1 MLNNQFGVYVA
12 YGYNNVTSTSI
23 WTAGQSSTPTGAYF
37 VAQADRN
44 LVVYTSNGAP
54 IWSPLINNGGV
65 GAPFCLAIQDSGNL
79 VWTNSTNTLIW
90 QSGSSG

>member
-1 MLNNQFGVYVA
+1 MVTTMLLPHQ
-12 YGYNNVTSTSI
+12 YGLP
-23 WTAGQSSTPTGAYF
+23 GRSSTPTGAYF